1 MAASMTTVNELIGKA
16 VIGSKA
22 HTIGYVNGVEVDLAT
37 WQVTHLHVTLTN
49 EATKE
54 LGFKKPFMGAIN
66 VCLPVSLIQAV
77 ADIVALNKDTP
88 ELKDVIEPRG

>member
-1 MAASMTTVNELIGKA
+1 MTTMNELIGKA

-22 HTIGYVNGVEVDLAT
+22 HTLGNVNDVEVDT
-37 WQVTHLHVTLTN
+37 EKWEVTHLHVSLTS

-54 LGFKKPFMGAIN
+54 FGLKKPFMGSIT

-77 ADIVALNKDTP
+77 ADIVALNKDIV
-88 ELKDVIEPRG
+88 ELRDVIEPRG